1 MHLCRFAGNL
11 QCMRVTL
18 GIDERGVLT
27 TLYTQFLDVNLTGLD
42 LRLDTEAVALY
53 QQMAVLK
60 DHRISAIDKILGGF
74 AETAAGIDIAAD
86 GTSTLLSKQRLEI
99 SMLTNQF
106 VAGREVED
114 DICTREGEI
123 IAGRNR
129 CPHILADLHTELHT
143 TAGDEE
149 FGLCTHG
156 ETAACK
162 EEGRRIQILGR
173 GKPTLLVELGI
184 VGQIGLGDDTQQ
196 LSTLDHSGTVIQQTI
211 DDHRQTYDRDDIEFT
226 CEIKQCDDG
235 ALGTIQQELLLEEI
249 LARVSRDTE
258 FREDDH
264 LHPTTFGLGDDTL
277 YLLDVVIH
285 ISHLHGGN
293 GSGHF
298 YKSVF
303 HNFTFWMSFSM
314 SV

>member
-1 MHLCRFAGNL
+1 MEGSLREELEKSEDPLAKALIMARVGNYIDFGA
-11 QCMRVTL
+11 MNRVDQDEFLTL
-18 GIDERGVLT
+18 FR
-27 TLYTQFLDVNLTGLD
+27 
-42 LRLDTEAVALY
+42 DTE
-53 QQMAVLK
+53 M
-60 DHRISAIDKILGGF
+60 R
-74 AETAAGIDIAAD
+74 
-86 GTSTLLSKQRLEI
+86 
-99 SMLTNQF
+99 
-106 VAGREVED
+106 ED
-114 DICTREGEI
+114 D
-123 IAGRNR
+123 
-129 CPHILADLHTELHT
+129 
-143 TAGDEE
+143 
-149 FGLCTHG
+149 
-156 ETAACK
+156 
-162 EEGRRIQILGR
+162 
-173 GKPTLLVELGI
+173 
-184 VGQIGLGDDTQQ
+184 
-196 LSTLDHSGTVIQQTI
+196 
-211 DDHRQTYDRDDIEFT
+211 RQTYDRDDIEFT